1 MKRKLELERIYK
13 EYCSSEVEVLKEF
26 NQVEY
31 EFFSRLVEFRLSVS
45 GGSESTMGNIGMNFI
60 SGFLDEIFLF
70 NDMMDDRA
78 GCYRGDFCWENFEGL
93 KEILDESSLE
103 ETDKKEILDGFK
115 EYYEMDDDIE

>member
-1 MKRKLELERIYK
+1 MERKLELERIYK
-13 EYCSSEVEVLKEF
+13 EYCSSGIEHLKEDY
-26 NQVEY
+26 QVDY

-45 GGSESTMGNIGMNFI
+45 GGSESTMGDIGMNFI

-70 NDMMDDRA
+70 NDMMDDCA
-78 GCYRGDFCWENFEGL
+78 GCYRGEFWRENFEGL

-115 EYYEMDDDIE
+115 ERYEMDDDIG